1 MVTRLVQTTCTHN
14 REKKIHNYLKNVLSK
29 KKGHLFINF
38 DNIFLVISKDNS
50 FFELQGL
57 LEQNDFTNKLTTKI
71 KQMLYMYQTS
81 IIE

>member
-1 MVTRLVQTTCTHN
+1 
-14 REKKIHNYLKNVLSK
+14 VLSK
-29 KKGHLFINF
+29 RKGHLVTNF
-38 DNIFLVISKDNS
+38 ESILLVIAKDNS

-57 LEQNDFTNKLTTKI
+57 LEQNDFTNKAATKI